1 MYDPLLTK
9 TRIINIPGTDT
20 VLQIMLK
27 KGHTHILPLSKEK
40 LRGSPD
46 SWKMPAISGTMLFST
61 IFIWGWVFA
70 LPALP
75 VLLAASPVF
84 LLASIIGMK
93 ALNNFMLT
101 EPAYKEA
108 SEEDERD
115 FNSGKHLPEI
125 IIDKDL
131 MMAKDKSIIEAY
143 REQVF
148 TAERTNSNK
157 NKEYI
162 ADRTFSKL
170 FNDEKVSDDEEQEQV
185 SEEVVEPVFVENDE
199 TNNSYK
205 LS

>member
-1 MYDPLLTK
+1 MYDPLLNK

-20 VLQIMLK
+20 ILQTMLK

-46 SWKMPAISGTMLFST
+46 SWKMPIVSGTMTFST
-61 IFIWGWVFA
+61 LLIWSMVFFPLS
-70 LPALP
+70 LPI
-75 VLLAASPVF
+75 LLAASPVF
-84 LLASIIGMK
+84 LLSSIIGMK

-101 EPAYKEA
+101 EPPYEEA

-131 MMAKDKSIIEAY
+131 MMARDKSIIDAY

-157 NKEYI
+157 SKEYI

-170 FNDEKVSDDEEQEQV
+170 FNDEKVADEEEQEQV
-185 SEEVVEPVFVENDE
+185 SEEIAEPVFVENDD